1 MQVIRTASP
10 ATVENPGFHGNSASD
25 PRSNELSMIQKE
37 SIVKELFDNPK
48 NIILVTDDTFTI
60 RFASTG
66 VETIFGVSPV
76 SILGKNAF
84 EFIPVEHRDSFQECI
99 AMDESP
105 RTRELT
111 LATKMGDDVHFDVTI
126 TRRNGQGGIR
136 GFVVV
141 MHDITSCR
149 KVQMKLKSHNE
160 QLDQFIFKTTHDLR
174 APLRSSMGLVAL
186 AEMEPDAYTKYLALI
201 KSSLQRMDTLIEE
214 VSNLYKNDKLQ
225 VKNERIDIRQ
235 LIQKEMES
243 LRNLPELA
251 EITVD
256 IFVDGEVPFYSDPI
270 RVRTIVS
277 NLLTNAI
284 KYSDFSKQRKYVQI
298 SAHVFPDK
306 MFLTFEDNGIGM
318 APEHQEK
325 VFDIFYRAHPE
336 KKGTG
341 LGLYIVKDTVARL
354 GGNIYLRSKPAEGS
368 AFTVTL
374 PNRPDDSVFN

>member
-84 EFIPVEHRDSFQECI
+84 EFIPVEHRDSFQDCI
-99 AMDESP
+99 AMDEAP
-105 RTRELT
+105 RTKELT
-111 LATKMGDDVHFDVTI
+111 LATKLGDDVHFDVTI

-186 AEMEPDAYTKYLALI
+186 AEMEPDAYTKYLGLI

-225 VKNERIDIRQ
+225 VRNERIEIRQ

-251 EITVD
+251 EITID
-256 IFVDGEVPFYSDPI
+256 IFVDGEVPFYSDPL

-298 SAHVFPDK
+298 SAHVFADK

-354 GGNIYLRSKPAEGS
+354 GGSIYLRSKPAEGS